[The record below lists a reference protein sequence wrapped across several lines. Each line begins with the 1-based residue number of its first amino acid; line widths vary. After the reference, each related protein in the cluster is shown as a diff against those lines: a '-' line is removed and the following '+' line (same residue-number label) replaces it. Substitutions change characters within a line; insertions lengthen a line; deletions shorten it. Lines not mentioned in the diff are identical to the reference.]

1 MLMLLH
7 ILIPFLAGYAPFVW
21 SLLSTIRAVNFI
33 YFLSQQRIRVP
44 QGPDDAGALYF
55 AFAFT
60 APASDR
66 GFGMAWAS
74 AMLLLGGKTLEYR
87 IKNCNLYLYIYML
100 LLK

>member
-1 MLMLLH
+1 
-7 ILIPFLAGYAPFVW
+7 
-21 SLLSTIRAVNFI
+21 
-33 YFLSQQRIRVP
+33 VP

-60 APASDR
+60 APTSDR

-87 IKNCNLYLYIYML
+87 IKNGNLYLYIYML